1 MSDIAD
7 RVADSSR
14 QDNVNRILDAADRLF
29 RHYGYSKTN
38 VADIARDLGMS
49 PANIYRFFG
58 SKSEIH
64 QALMERMLT
73 HRNDL
78 AMEIANLPISAE
90 ERLRRYGHEEH
101 QFTINVLTDQKKVHE
116 MVVVALEHQ
125 WGVIEKHI
133 DQLHIV
139 LAKIISDGIASGE
152 FVDQDPEMAARCFG
166 ACMVP
171 LCHPQVAAQCM
182 NKENR
187 ASPDELIEFAI
198 RALKK

>member
-14 QDNVNRILDAADRLF
+14 QENVNRILDAADRLF

-78 AMEIANLPISAE
+78 AMEIARLPISAE

-139 LAKIISDGIASGE
+139 LAKIISDGIAAGE
-152 FVDQDPEMAARCFG
+152 FVEQDPEIAARCFG
-166 ACMVP
+166 ASMVA

-187 ASPDELIEFAI
+187 ATADELIEFAI